1 VGYVGE
7 WDPGFRAPYIAQRL
21 ASLAKADLPAM
32 RAIQTDYTSTPVARW
47 RDTILAARPQT
58 DLQRRAQA
66 LVRDW
71 DGALSAQSG
80 AAAVTEAWLMR
91 MLSRT
96 FRDKLGDKLYAD
108 YLDRGRA
115 VFALYQLLPNA
126 NDPWF
131 TAVGDP
137 SVRGRDA
144 VSAAALADATAE
156 LATRFGSDVAKWRW
170 GDLHTITFAHPLAI
184 GPLALLLNIGPL
196 PRGGDGYSV
205 NNGAYSLAKP
215 YAQTTNASER
225 MIADLSDLDRSLSVT
240 PVGESGQP
248 GSRYWGDQTPVWNAG
263 DYKPMR
269 FSKDRLGRLDG
280 TLVFRPR

>member
-1 VGYVGE
+1 
-7 WDPGFRAPYIAQRL
+7 
-21 ASLAKADLPAM
+21 
-32 RAIQTDYTSTPVARW
+32 
-47 RDTILAARPQT
+47 
-58 DLQRRAQA
+58 
-66 LVRDW
+66 
-71 DGALSAQSG
+71 
-80 AAAVTEAWLMR
+80 
-91 MLSRT
+91 
-96 FRDKLGDKLYAD
+96 
-108 YLDRGRA
+108 
-115 VFALYQLLPNA
+115 
-126 NDPWF
+126 
-131 TAVGDP
+131 
-137 SVRGRDA
+137 VRGRDA